1 VASEKKA
8 QRLAESAQ
16 LFEKLKNSKPFF
28 ILAVPCVVESR
39 EHALYMSAELKKIA
53 DRLGIAM
60 VYKSSFDKANR
71 TSGASFR
78 GPGIEE
84 GVKILKEVKE
94 TFGLP
99 IVTDIHESYQAE
111 LVADVVDI
119 LQIPAFLCRQTDLIL
134 AAAET
139 GRILNIKKGQFANP
153 NVMIAASSK
162 CKSVGNDYN
171 FLCERGTT
179 FGYEDL
185 IVDTRNLVR
194 MRRGGNFVVQDVTHA
209 VQQPASNQTSS
220 GGLRQFVPTIARSA
234 VAVGV
239 DGLFFEVH
247 NNPDQA
253 LSDGPNNWPL
263 DEFEDLLKEL
273 IAIANVTKGREK
285 VFRSDADL

>member
-1 VASEKKA
+1 MSKKE

-16 LFEKLKNSKPFF
+16 LHERLSKSSPFF
-28 ILAVPCVVESR
+28 LLAGPCVVESR
-39 EHALYMSAELKKIA
+39 EHALFMAGELKKIA
-53 DRLGIAM
+53 DRLNLVL

-71 TSGASFR
+71 TSGDSFR
-78 GPGIEE
+78 GPGLDE
-84 GVKILKEVKE
+84 GLKILEEVKRVY
-94 TFGLP
+94 GLP

-111 LVADVVDI
+111 KVADVVDI

-153 NVMIAASSK
+153 NVMVGAAKK
-162 CKSVGNDYN
+162 CISVGND
-171 FLCERGTT
+171 FPMMCERGTT

-194 MRRGGNFVVQDVTHA
+194 MRKGGMVVQDVTHS
-209 VQQPASNQTSS
+209 VQQPASQTTST
-220 GGLRQFVPTIARSA
+220 GGLRHFVPTIARAA

-273 IAIANVTKGREK
+273 IAIANVTKGRAT
-285 VFRSDADL
+285 VFRSDKCL